1 MAVREGITTISVDT
15 ETAAKLDR
23 LSKANKVSKKEFI
36 SYALDY
42 FEKYGI
48 NPVQHESPAQEMQKL
63 IKRIDQVVAF
73 IRKQKQDIL
82 RPACSAISMT
92 EARIGAILES
102 LATAGQV
109 QNLQK
114 AVAEQKQIQN
124 SDMRIFRADILEL
137 LSRASEQERK
147 AFMYLGKLVDAKGKS
162 GFFSDIASLYRE
174 K

>member
-1 MAVREGITTISVDT
+1 MAVRE
-15 ETAAKLDR
+15 
-23 LSKANKVSKKEFI
+23 
-36 SYALDY
+36 
-42 FEKYGI
+42 
-48 NPVQHESPAQEMQKL
+48 
-63 IKRIDQVVAF
+63 
-73 IRKQKQDIL
+73 IRKQEQDIL